1 MNNIGDN
8 PNSENQDLNNNYKN
22 DSQSVS
28 IFSFVK
34 DLNIIERLTPK
45 LKPMTENRI
54 SRNNLLELT
63 EIQLQPQ
70 QVVQIE
76 NQIEAQPVDQ
86 PVIQP
91 VIQIE
96 EQPVNYYRLSLK
108 WYCIYLLYGFFG
120 SIFINIITSSPIMKF
135 DMIFNILLSPIIYYN
150 SPRKML
156 TRITNAE
163 LLYYYTIPFIC
174 GLFFRFLDYIPIL
187 SSFSLSFDNIS
198 TSIQITLLCILIITS
213 LIMIAYYIY
222 ISSEP
227 LINSLLFC
235 IFVLVTSITCY
246 YYYSMGGN
254 IHIHHYFVGLIVM
267 LLSKNSKYKIV
278 ITIHALGYAVYT
290 EGISKWGFA
299 PIFWTNN

>member
-1 MNNIGDN
+1 MNDIGNN
-8 PNSENQDLNNNYKN
+8 PNSNTQA
-22 DSQSVS
+22 VS

-34 DLNIIERLTPK
+34 DLNIVESLTPT
-45 LKPMTENRI
+45 LKPITENRV
-54 SRNNLLELT
+54 SHNNLLELT
-63 EIQLQPQ
+63 EIQLSDPQPN
-70 QVVQIE
+70 VQTEI
-76 NQIEAQPVDQ
+76 
-86 PVIQP
+86 
-91 VIQIE
+91 
-96 EQPVNYYRLSLK
+96 QPVNYYRLSLK
-108 WYCIYLLYGFFG
+108 WYFIYLLYGFFG
-120 SIFINIITSSPIMKF
+120 SIFINLITSSRIIKF

-156 TRITNAE
+156 TRITNVE

-187 SSFSLSFDNIS
+187 SDFSLNFDNIS
-198 TSIQITLLCILIITS
+198 TSIQITLLCILIIAA

-222 ISSEP
+222 ISNEP
-227 LINSLLFC
+227 LINSLLFF
-235 IFVLVTSITCY
+235 IFVLVSSITCY